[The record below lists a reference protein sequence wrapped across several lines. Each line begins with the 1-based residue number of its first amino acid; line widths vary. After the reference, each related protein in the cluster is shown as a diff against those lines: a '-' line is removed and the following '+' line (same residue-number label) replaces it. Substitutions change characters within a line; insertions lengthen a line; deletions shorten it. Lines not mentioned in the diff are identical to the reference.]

1 MKLLHGYSAYCNFTE
16 ADKIYHKMT
25 ESCLETG
32 AGGSTSCQ
40 TVTLRPVQQQKTQ
53 LSNSNT
59 NSLPARYQE
68 LAYYCFVKSQFQ
80 MSYHWSMKAVGLLHK
95 DLSPKII
102 VDVLRTA
109 SKSCVVRGMF
119 AKAKLLIEE
128 AVLLAKEV
136 YTEFHPK
143 YADCLMDF
151 GFYLQNSDGA
161 SASIQ
166 AYKKALSIRTS
177 IFGQRNLLTA

>member
-1 MKLLHGYSAYCNFTE
+1 
-16 ADKIYHKMT
+16 MT
-25 ESCLETG
+25 T
-32 AGGSTSCQ
+32 
-40 TVTLRPVQQQKTQ
+40 
-53 LSNSNT
+53 
-59 NSLPARYQE
+59 ARYQE
-68 LAYYCFVKSQFQ
+68 LAYYCFVKSEFQ
-80 MSYHWSMKAVGLLHK
+80 LAYQWSMQAVGLLHK
-95 DLSPKII
+95 DLSPKVI

-136 YTEFHPK
+136 YSEFHPK

-166 AYKKALSIRTS
+166 AYKKALSVS
-177 IFGQRNLLTA
+177 LQ

>member
-1 MKLLHGYSAYCNFTE
+1 MENDEQDDY
-16 ADKIYHKMT
+16 
-25 ESCLETG
+25 
-32 AGGSTSCQ
+32 
-40 TVTLRPVQQQKTQ
+40 P
-53 LSNSNT
+53 SNGNT
-59 NSLPARYQE
+59 TWTTARYQE

-80 MSYHWSMKAVGLLHK
+80 LSHQWSMRAVGLLHK

-128 AVLLAKEV
+128 AVRLAKEV
-136 YTEFHPK
+136 YSEFHPK

-166 AYKKALSIRTS
+166 AYKKALSVSDKHFSKGVSCSEIWS
-177 IFGQRNLLTA
+177 